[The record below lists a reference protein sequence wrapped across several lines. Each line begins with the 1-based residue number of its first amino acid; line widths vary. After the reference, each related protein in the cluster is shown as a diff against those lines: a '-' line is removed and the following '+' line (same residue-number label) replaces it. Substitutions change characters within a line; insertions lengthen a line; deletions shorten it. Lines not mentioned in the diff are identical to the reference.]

1 MSSSSSSA
9 ITVANSASDHSGR
22 TDRAIAASAS
32 YFFHNSCQL
41 WSISKGF
48 LSFVFW
54 GINDF
59 FRSNNSN
66 SVAEIDGE
74 EISFNQFINEFNKII
89 RSNNIQ
95 SEKIAITNNIHILAV
110 SNIVSEKLLKIHAK
124 KLGVAIDDTIIAI
137 EIKNSKEFK
146 DKDFFSR
153 TKYEKFLLERN
164 INSKILEE
172 QINKNL
178 KKKIIIE
185 SITGYIPNNKKIPE
199 ITLKDKINILYED
212 FLRKNYK
219 IIIKEKQLNDYL
231 KNI

>member
-1 MSSSSSSA
+1 MLSSLRKFSETIVAKIFIA
-9 ITVANSASDHSGR
+9 I
-22 TDRAIAASAS
+22 IA
-32 YFFHNSCQL
+32 
-41 WSISKGF
+41 

-146 DKDFFSR
+146 DKDIFSR

-185 SITGYIPNNKKIPE
+185 SITGYIPNNKKISE

>member
-1 MSSSSSSA
+1 MLSSLRKFSETIVA
-9 ITVANSASDHSGR
+9 KIFITI
-22 TDRAIAASAS
+22 IA
-32 YFFHNSCQL
+32 
-41 WSISKGF
+41 

-146 DKDFFSR
+146 DKDIFSR

-199 ITLKDKINILYED
+199 TTLKNKINILYED

>member
-1 MSSSSSSA
+1 MLQSLRKFSETILA
-9 ITVANSASDHSGR
+9 KIFIVL
-22 TDRAIAASAS
+22 IA
-32 YFFHNSCQL
+32 
-41 WSISKGF
+41 

-74 EISFNQFINEFNKII
+74 VISFNQFINEFNKII
-89 RSNNIQ
+89 RNNNIQ
-95 SEKIAITNNIHILAV
+95 SEKIAIANNIHILAV

-137 EIKNSKEFK
+137 EIKNSDEFK

-185 SITGYIPNNKKIPE
+185 SITGYIPKNKKIAE
-199 ITLKDKINILYED
+199 TALKNKINVLYED

-219 IIIKEKQLNDYL
+219 IIIKENQLNDYL

>member
-1 MSSSSSSA
+1 MLSSLRKFSET
-9 ITVANSASDHSGR
+9 IVAKIF
-22 TDRAIAASAS
+22 IALIA
-32 YFFHNSCQL
+32 
-41 WSISKGF
+41 

-59 FRSNNSN
+59 FRSSYSN

-89 RSNNIQ
+89 RNNNIQ
-95 SEKIAITNNIHILAV
+95 SEKIAIKNNIHIIAV

-124 KLGVAIDDTIIAI
+124 KLGVIIDDTTIAI
-137 EIKNSKEFK
+137 EIKNSHEFK
-146 DKDFFSR
+146 DKEIFSR

-178 KKKIIIE
+178 KKKIITE
-185 SITGYIPNNKKIPE
+185 SITGYTPNNVKISDT
-199 ITLKDKINILYED
+199 ILKNKINILYED

-219 IIIKEKQLNDYL
+219 IVIKEKQLNNYL

>member
-1 MSSSSSSA
+1 MLSSLRKFSETIIA
-9 ITVANSASDHSGR
+9 KIFITI
-22 TDRAIAASAS
+22 IA
-32 YFFHNSCQL
+32 
-41 WSISKGF
+41 

-89 RSNNIQ
+89 RNNNIQ

-137 EIKNSKEFK
+137 EIKNSNEFK

-199 ITLKDKINILYED
+199 STLKNKINILYED

>member
-1 MSSSSSSA
+1 MLSSLRKFSET
-9 ITVANSASDHSGR
+9 I
-22 TDRAIAASAS
+22 IAKIFLTIIA
-32 YFFHNSCQL
+32 
-41 WSISKGF
+41 

-89 RSNNIQ
+89 RNNNIQ

-199 ITLKDKINILYED
+199 TILKNKINILYED

>member
-1 MSSSSSSA
+1 MLSSLRKFSETIVAKIFIA
-9 ITVANSASDHSGR
+9 I
-22 TDRAIAASAS
+22 IA
-32 YFFHNSCQL
+32 
-41 WSISKGF
+41 

-95 SEKIAITNNIHILAV
+95 SEKIAITNNIHLLAV

-146 DKDFFSR
+146 DKDIFSR

>member
-1 MSSSSSSA
+1 MLSSLRKFSET
-9 ITVANSASDHSGR
+9 IVAKIF
-22 TDRAIAASAS
+22 IALIA
-32 YFFHNSCQL
+32 
-41 WSISKGF
+41 

-59 FRSNNSN
+59 FRSSYSD

-89 RSNNIQ
+89 RNNNIQ
-95 SEKIAITNNIHILAV
+95 SEKIAIKNNIHIIAV

-124 KLGVAIDDTIIAI
+124 KLGIVIDDTIIAI
-137 EIKNSKEFK
+137 EIKNNHEFK
-146 DKDFFSR
+146 DKEIFSR

-178 KKKIIIE
+178 KKKIITD
-185 SITGYIPNNKKIPE
+185 SITGYTPNNIKISE
-199 ITLKDKINILYED
+199 TILKNKINILYED
-212 FLRKNYK
+212 FLRKNYR
-219 IIIKEKQLNDYL
+219 IVIKEKQLNNYL

>member
-1 MSSSSSSA
+1 MLSSLRKFSETIVAKIFIA
-9 ITVANSASDHSGR
+9 I
-22 TDRAIAASAS
+22 IA
-32 YFFHNSCQL
+32 
-41 WSISKGF
+41 

-66 SVAEIDGE
+66 SVAEINGE

-146 DKDFFSR
+146 DKDIFSR